1 MSKRKLSADKYAQLQ
16 KEYDA
21 VAPTA
26 KSFADEL
33 SRQLITLLDQQKISL
48 GFAVHLRVK
57 TWESLRGKIE
67 RNRAPISSVTE
78 LSDLIGLRIVVLF
91 RRDLERVTKII
102 DGHFTVLQ
110 KENTAARLAET
121 QFGYQSIHYLI
132 QLPEGWFAFPTLKGM
147 DGLKAEI
154 QIRTVAQHLSAASS
168 HVLQYKHE
176 SGVPSELRR
185 TIHRVSALL
194 ETVDLEFERV
204 IEENERYSANVE
216 VAEPDQELDVITL
229 EKLLDSLLPA
239 RSKTPEDRTEYGDL
253 LYELRQKSIKTAGE
267 LTKLI
272 KKTLPQL
279 LKSDKEIAAMLLE
292 APDHRTEGYC
302 LEQEDIPRLRKGM
315 FWTHVGL
322 VREAIGY

>member
-204 IEENERYSANVE
+204 IE
-216 VAEPDQELDVITL
+216 D
-229 EKLLDSLLPA
+229 
-239 RSKTPEDRTEYGDL
+239 
-253 LYELRQKSIKTAGE
+253 
-267 LTKLI
+267 
-272 KKTLPQL
+272 
-279 LKSDKEIAAMLLE
+279 
-292 APDHRTEGYC
+292 
-302 LEQEDIPRLRKGM
+302 
-315 FWTHVGL
+315 
-322 VREAIGY
+322 